1 MTVNLQVFIE
11 SLIKLRLSRVIA
23 NSVEQHSIVLLEVR
37 QHIEEFRTCKE
48 DRGLQ
53 LLGLGIKHCPVV
65 LICSMPICDDPENN
79 IPSWSLS
86 LVAAVVDFIH
96 LEAHILLANPFQLLE
111 AVDTIECIAG

>member
-1 MTVNLQVFIE
+1 MFIFKE
-11 SLIKLRLSRVIA
+11 GQH
-23 NSVEQHSIVLLEVR
+23 VEEL
-37 QHIEEFRTCKE
+37 RTCKE

-65 LICSMPICDDPENN
+65 LICAWPICDDPENT

-86 LVAAVVDFIH
+86 LETDVVDFID

-111 AVDTIECIAG
+111 AVVTIECIAG